1 DVRHVIDRHL
11 AGKFTDCMSAH
22 AVGNQKNVPD
32 LAPVRVVLGGHDG
45 VGVLIVTATNAH
57 IGVACVLNLV
67 RSNHRVFPLSSRFP
81 LSGLTGCVERC
92 MVIIADPYPAAA
104 NAIVYDEKN
113 QPIGGTPV
121 DKPFVY
127 YGKYRFRI
135 VKDGFE
141 TLDVEQ
147 RVRAP
152 WYELPGLDFISEN
165 LIPWTIRDVRYFRY
179 TLTPAQVRPAED
191 LLREGELLRA
201 YGWTIGPPL

>member
-1 DVRHVIDRHL
+1 MMLRPGL
-11 AGKFTDCMSAH
+11 CKGLLLGLL
-22 AVGNQKNVPD
+22 AVG
-32 LAPVRVVLGGHDG
+32 
-45 VGVLIVTATNAH
+45 AT
-57 IGVACVLNLV
+57 
-67 RSNHRVFPLSSRFP
+67 
-81 LSGLTGCVERC
+81 TGCVERR
-92 MVIIADPYPAAA
+92 MVIITDPYPSAS

-121 DKPFVY
+121 DKPFTY

-135 VKDGFE
+135 AKDGYE

-179 TLTPAQVRPAED
+179 VMQPLQVRPPED
-191 LLREGELLRA
+191 LLREAEASREYA
-201 YGWTIGPPL
+201 KTIGTPVPDLNPPVGAAPTVLGGPVREP

>member
-1 DVRHVIDRHL
+1 MCR
-11 AGKFTDCMSAH
+11 
-22 AVGNQKNVPD
+22 
-32 LAPVRVVLGGHDG
+32 
-45 VGVLIVTATNAH
+45 
-57 IGVACVLNLV
+57 
-67 RSNHRVFPLSSRFP
+67 RVFCTLRRMDPMLHR
-81 LSGLTGCVERC
+81 LAWLLALAMLCALTGCVERR
-92 MVIIADPYPAAA
+92 MVIIADPYPAGA

-121 DKPFVY
+121 DKPFTY

-165 LIPWTIRDVRYFRY
+165 LVPWTIRDVRYFRY
-179 TLTPAQVRPAED
+179 TLSPAQVRAPED

-201 YGWTIGPPL
+201 YGKTIGTPTIDPTFMAPPPPTVLGN